1 MNKKTLVVIIALIL
15 LTSMMVTVFV
25 GKLNV
30 VKADNTIS
38 DSQDNPN
45 SWPMFHGDLSHTSYS

>member
-45 SWPMFHGDLSHTSYS
+45 S